1 MRIDPARELTSK
13 AQALLL
19 ATDQERI
26 AFIRSDHVVAY
37 SEAQAVLVFIRDVL
51 TFPAKVRQPYL
62 FVGGDS
68 NNGKSMIG
76 AQIKAAFPG
85 VYDDQNSIMT
95 LPVLVIT
102 LPAETKLGAL
112 YCRLIAEIGATYRAS
127 SSNVK
132 LYDQLFHLLRQHRVK
147 VIVIDEINNL
157 LSGEISPRGLQ
168 VIYNVL
174 REFGAT
180 LGISV
185 VALGLSS
192 AHAALCNDRQLANRF
207 IPHGLPLWFDEARTR
222 QFLRAYE
229 KFLPLRLAS
238 NLGER
243 ALAGRI
249 ARTAEFLL
257 GEIVEVLQQAAVEAI
272 RSGTEKI
279 DEGVLDRI
287 AYISPSKRR
296 GALQDLRRGN

>member
-1 MRIDPARELTSK
+1 MTGVTARELTSK

-19 ATDQERI
+19 ASDQDRI
-26 AFIRSDHVVAY
+26 AYIKSDHLIGY
-37 SEAQAVLVFIRDVL
+37 SEAQAVLAFVRDIL
-51 TFPAKVRQPYL
+51 TYPAKVRQPYL

-68 NNGKSMIG
+68 NNGKSMIA
-76 AQIKAAFPG
+76 AQIRATFPG
-85 VYDDQNSIMT
+85 AYDAQQSIMT
-95 LPVLVIT
+95 FPVIVTT
-102 LPAETKLGAL
+102 LPAETKLGTL
-112 YCRLIAEIGATYRAS
+112 YCRLISEIGATYRAN

-132 LYDQLFHLLRQHRVK
+132 LYDQLFHLLRLHRVK

-157 LSGEISPRGLQ
+157 LAGEISPRGLQ

-207 IPHGLPLWFDEARTR
+207 VPHGLPLWFDEARTR

-229 KFLPLRLAS
+229 KFLPLREAS

-243 ALAGRI
+243 ALSGRI
-249 ARTAEFLL
+249 ARMSEFLL
-257 GEIVEVLQQAAVEAI
+257 GEIVAVLEKAAVEAI
-272 RSGTEKI
+272 NSGAERI

-287 AYISPSKRR
+287 TYISPSKRR
-296 GALQDLRRGN
+296 NALQDLGRRG